1 MALDAVFSQIFNMSL
16 TGSVVILCVLAV
28 RLLLKKAP
36 KKFTYAL
43 WAVVLFRLLCP
54 VSLPAPVSVLE
65 VVQPEVTVQNGFAT
79 QVHYLPA
86 PPSQPAAEVT
96 PVSPAPAAP
105 KASAPS
111 LSARDIAVLV
121 WAAGAAAMMGLS
133 VYQYLRLKHAL
144 RRAVPLQ
151 GNVYL
156 TGSIPTPFVL
166 GIFQPKIYLPT
177 GVTMAERP
185 YILAH
190 ERCHIRRCDHILKLL
205 AYGALCLHWFNPLVW
220 VAFLLAGKD
229 MEMSCDEAVIRQM
242 GPGIRADYAAALL
255 RLSTGK
261 PILAPSP
268 LAFGEGNTKG
278 RIIHM
283 SQWKKPKIWVSV
295 LSVLVCIAILTACA
309 VNPQTDAPTE
319 KPSVSTAEP
328 TATDSKETTGPADCN
343 IGAFHFALP
352 EGMSMRTEGSEQ
364 RFYAEGAE
372 VGGLALRRE
381 KQAAGIVR
389 FSTEWEVALGVPE
402 ASDTTYGY
410 MADSSTYADYETNYF
425 PDMPANRDDNGNII
439 PDETGRKILDNTV
452 THYFFLKEADVY
464 DLWLYDNR
472 LPNKL
477 QETLLKSCYIEG
489 VTDLTAMQEKLAAEA
504 EALAQCKGI
513 LEQIQSSG
521 GYQIHSDQHNTT
533 TGPNS
538 IAPNDRSQTTTWS
551 VGKKQLSLTT
561 FPESNGSSLF
571 GGLRMDGKFYTCGS
585 TKEWREVSQQ
595 DWLEPWLATFQW
607 DESIIS
613 YQGTLSLEDETSV
626 MLRIDQPYKEGP
638 NQQPH
643 YFVSFCFTPE
653 GKFLN
658 AFIQTNLFTDNATT
672 MEETVMSLDAKSVE
686 DAIADNLNTSR
697 AIIGSAG
704 SASSPYFSPPAG
716 FTLSTQNSQTY
727 TIKKGDQVVG
737 GLSAYPIPDT
747 YDPTDR
753 IYLWLERSG
762 ISDFGNPDL
771 FYNGGITSGEGWS
784 AQFSKADS
792 DHKSTARY
800 HIFFIGDDM
809 VQDFWLEYDK
819 LRDDERSDLIH
830 GLSIPEQPKAP
841 DPDSS
846 PEAKAYYVCSQL
858 IEEVSESEW
867 RIQGP
872 VEDKNGDAMVVVFT
886 NDNGLQLRLN
896 MTPVAQAKKYLETEE
911 PRSIL
916 NGYKMNKSYA
926 TYLDTV
932 TSSEGVYY
940 QFRMNAMYADQPGYE
955 KEFYGDFY
963 FDSDQ
968 ETFQRLELTVHPG
981 QENELRIT
989 EIVE

>member
-309 VNPQTDAPTE
+309 VNPQTDKPAETPSESTAAPAEPLLFELAQMTIPEELHYVFLEDSVRFYYGEAFNEAVGGITIHPRPDFELVNADGSWNGKAWVAALGLPEAAPGAKFSYEISDEKRGVNGYPQYGDLAAAYTTAPEDQPVNIHFFYILRTE
-319 KPSVSTAEP
+319 VYDFWFDQRKVSRDQITAMMDSAFVDVSAQPPVDAFDGFALIGPLPDQCSITVDRFGTLTFTDGDITLGGVQTFPLPADLSGDWMRQLPLWEWEDETLGSMADGNTIEFFSDVPPDQERTVLRSHNFIFGDTKLIDVWFDGLVANPSVQRAIFNSVGVSPDRPPTVEP
-328 TATDSKETTGPADCN
+328 TA
-343 IGAFHFALP
+343 
-352 EGMSMRTEGSEQ
+352 
-364 RFYAEGAE
+364 
-372 VGGLALRRE
+372 
-381 KQAAGIVR
+381 
-389 FSTEWEVALGVPE
+389 
-402 ASDTTYGY
+402 
-410 MADSSTYADYETNYF
+410 
-425 PDMPANRDDNGNII
+425 
-439 PDETGRKILDNTV
+439 
-452 THYFFLKEADVY
+452 
-464 DLWLYDNR
+464 
-472 LPNKL
+472 
-477 QETLLKSCYIEG
+477 
-489 VTDLTAMQEKLAAEA
+489 
-504 EALAQCKGI
+504 
-513 LEQIQSSG
+513 
-521 GYQIHSDQHNTT
+521 
-533 TGPNS
+533 
-538 IAPNDRSQTTTWS
+538 
-551 VGKKQLSLTT
+551 
-561 FPESNGSSLF
+561 
-571 GGLRMDGKFYTCGS
+571 
-585 TKEWREVSQQ
+585 
-595 DWLEPWLATFQW
+595 
-607 DESIIS
+607 
-613 YQGTLSLEDETSV
+613 
-626 MLRIDQPYKEGP
+626 
-638 NQQPH
+638 
-643 YFVSFCFTPE
+643 
-653 GKFLN
+653 
-658 AFIQTNLFTDNATT
+658 
-672 MEETVMSLDAKSVE
+672 
-686 DAIADNLNTSR
+686 
-697 AIIGSAG
+697 
-704 SASSPYFSPPAG
+704 PYFNPPPG
-716 FTLSTQNSQTY
+716 FTLSTQDSQTY

-792 DHKSTARY
+792 DHKSIARY

-809 VQDFWLEYDK
+809 VQDFWLEYDR

-867 RIQGP
+867 RIQGT

-896 MTPVAQAKKYLETEE
+896 MAPVAQAKKYLETEE

-932 TSSEGVYY
+932 TSSEGVCY

-963 FDSDQ
+963 FDRDQ
-968 ETFQRLELTVHPG
+968 ETFQRLELTVHPK

-989 EIVE
+989 EIVEYENG

>member
-36 KKFTYAL
+36 KKFAYAL

-105 KASAPS
+105 KPATPS

-133 VYQYLRLKHAL
+133 VYQYLRLKCTL

-309 VNPQTDAPTE
+309 VNPQTDKPVETPSESTAAPAEPLLFELAQMTIPEELHYVFLEDSVRFYYGEAFNEAVGGITIHSRPDFELVNADGSWNGKAWVAALGLPEAAPGAKFSYEISDEERGVNGYPQYGDLAAAYTTAPEDQPANIHFFYILRTE
-319 KPSVSTAEP
+319 VYDFWFDQRKVSRDQITAMMDSAFVDVSAQPPVDAFDGFALIGPLPDQCSITVDRFGTLTFTDGDITLGGVQTFPLPADLSGDWMRQLPLWEWEDETLGSMADGNTIEFFSDVPPDQERTVLRSHNFIFGDTKLIDVWFDGLVANPSVQRAIFNSVGVSASPLLTVEP
-328 TATDSKETTGPADCN
+328 TA
-343 IGAFHFALP
+343 
-352 EGMSMRTEGSEQ
+352 
-364 RFYAEGAE
+364 
-372 VGGLALRRE
+372 
-381 KQAAGIVR
+381 
-389 FSTEWEVALGVPE
+389 
-402 ASDTTYGY
+402 
-410 MADSSTYADYETNYF
+410 
-425 PDMPANRDDNGNII
+425 
-439 PDETGRKILDNTV
+439 
-452 THYFFLKEADVY
+452 
-464 DLWLYDNR
+464 
-472 LPNKL
+472 
-477 QETLLKSCYIEG
+477 
-489 VTDLTAMQEKLAAEA
+489 
-504 EALAQCKGI
+504 
-513 LEQIQSSG
+513 
-521 GYQIHSDQHNTT
+521 
-533 TGPNS
+533 
-538 IAPNDRSQTTTWS
+538 
-551 VGKKQLSLTT
+551 
-561 FPESNGSSLF
+561 
-571 GGLRMDGKFYTCGS
+571 
-585 TKEWREVSQQ
+585 
-595 DWLEPWLATFQW
+595 
-607 DESIIS
+607 
-613 YQGTLSLEDETSV
+613 
-626 MLRIDQPYKEGP
+626 
-638 NQQPH
+638 
-643 YFVSFCFTPE
+643 
-653 GKFLN
+653 
-658 AFIQTNLFTDNATT
+658 
-672 MEETVMSLDAKSVE
+672 
-686 DAIADNLNTSR
+686 
-697 AIIGSAG
+697 
-704 SASSPYFSPPAG
+704 PYFNPPPG

-968 ETFQRLELTVHPG
+968 ETFQRLELTVHPK

-989 EIVE
+989 EIVEYEND

>member
-36 KKFTYAL
+36 KKFAYAL

-86 PPSQPAAEVT
+86 PPSQPVAEVT

-105 KASAPS
+105 KPAAPS
-111 LSARDIAVLV
+111 LSAKDIAVWV

-133 VYQYLRLKHAL
+133 VYQYLRLKRTL

-309 VNPQTDAPTE
+309 VNPQTDKPVETPSESTAAPAEPLLFELAQMTIPEELHYVFLEDSVRFYYGEAFNEAVGGITIHPRPDFELVNADGSWNGKAWVAALGLPEAAPGAKFSYEISDEKRGVNGYPQYGDLAAAYTTAPEDQPVNIHFFYILRTE
-319 KPSVSTAEP
+319 VYDFWFDQRKVSRDQITAMMDSAFVDVSAQPPVDAFDGFALIGPLPDQCSITVDRFGTLTFTDGDITLGGVQTFPLPADLSGDWMRQLPLWEWEDETLGSMADGNTIEFFSDVPPDQERTVLRSHNFIFGDTKLIDVWFDGLVANPSVQRAIFNSVGVSASPLLTVEP
-328 TATDSKETTGPADCN
+328 TA
-343 IGAFHFALP
+343 
-352 EGMSMRTEGSEQ
+352 
-364 RFYAEGAE
+364 
-372 VGGLALRRE
+372 
-381 KQAAGIVR
+381 
-389 FSTEWEVALGVPE
+389 
-402 ASDTTYGY
+402 
-410 MADSSTYADYETNYF
+410 
-425 PDMPANRDDNGNII
+425 
-439 PDETGRKILDNTV
+439 
-452 THYFFLKEADVY
+452 
-464 DLWLYDNR
+464 
-472 LPNKL
+472 
-477 QETLLKSCYIEG
+477 
-489 VTDLTAMQEKLAAEA
+489 
-504 EALAQCKGI
+504 
-513 LEQIQSSG
+513 
-521 GYQIHSDQHNTT
+521 
-533 TGPNS
+533 
-538 IAPNDRSQTTTWS
+538 
-551 VGKKQLSLTT
+551 
-561 FPESNGSSLF
+561 
-571 GGLRMDGKFYTCGS
+571 
-585 TKEWREVSQQ
+585 
-595 DWLEPWLATFQW
+595 
-607 DESIIS
+607 
-613 YQGTLSLEDETSV
+613 
-626 MLRIDQPYKEGP
+626 
-638 NQQPH
+638 
-643 YFVSFCFTPE
+643 
-653 GKFLN
+653 
-658 AFIQTNLFTDNATT
+658 
-672 MEETVMSLDAKSVE
+672 
-686 DAIADNLNTSR
+686 
-697 AIIGSAG
+697 
-704 SASSPYFSPPAG
+704 PYFNPPPG

-872 VEDKNGDAMVVVFT
+872 VEDKNGNAMIVVFT

>member
-16 TGSVVILCVLAV
+16 TGSVAILCVLAV

-36 KKFTYAL
+36 KKFAYAL

-86 PPSQPAAEVT
+86 PPSQPVAEVT

-105 KASAPS
+105 KPAAPS
-111 LSARDIAVLV
+111 LSAKDIAVWV

-133 VYQYLRLKHAL
+133 VYQYLRLKRTL

-166 GIFQPKIYLPT
+166 GIFQPKIYLPA

-261 PILAPSP
+261 PILAGSP

-283 SQWKKPKIWVSV
+283 SQWKKPKIGVSV

-309 VNPQTDAPTE
+309 VNPQTDKPTE
-319 KPSVSTAEP
+319 TPSESTAAPSESLLFELAQMTIPEELHYVFLENTVQFYYGEAFNETVGGITIYPLPDFELVNADGSWNGGAWVAALGLPEAAPGAKFSYEISDEKRGVNGYPQYGRLTAAYTTVPEDQPANIHFFYILSTEVYDFWFDQRKVSRDQITAMMDSVSVDVSAQSTVDASAQP
-328 TATDSKETTGPADCN
+328 PVDAFDGFAISDHFPKQYAIGTDPHGTVTFMDGDITLGGIQTFPLSEDLSGDWMRQ
-343 IGAFHFALP
+343 LP
-352 EGMSMRTEGSEQ
+352 
-364 RFYAEGAE
+364 
-372 VGGLALRRE
+372 LW
-381 KQAAGIVR
+381 
-389 FSTEWEVALGVPE
+389 EWEDETL
-402 ASDTTYGY
+402 GY
-410 MADSSTYADYETNYF
+410 MAEGNTIEFFSDVP
-425 PDMPANRDDNGNII
+425 PDQERTVLRNHNFIFGDTKLIDVWFDGLVAN
-439 PDETGRKILDNTV
+439 
-452 THYFFLKEADVY
+452 A
-464 DLWLYDNR
+464 
-472 LPNKL
+472 
-477 QETLLKSCYIEG
+477 
-489 VTDLTAMQEKLAAEA
+489 
-504 EALAQCKGI
+504 
-513 LEQIQSSG
+513 
-521 GYQIHSDQHNTT
+521 
-533 TGPNS
+533 
-538 IAPNDRSQTTTWS
+538 S
-551 VGKKQLSLTT
+551 VQ
-561 FPESNGSSLF
+561 
-571 GGLRMDGKFYTCGS
+571 
-585 TKEWREVSQQ
+585 
-595 DWLEPWLATFQW
+595 
-607 DESIIS
+607 
-613 YQGTLSLEDETSV
+613 
-626 MLRIDQPYKEGP
+626 
-638 NQQPH
+638 
-643 YFVSFCFTPE
+643 
-653 GKFLN
+653 
-658 AFIQTNLFTDNATT
+658 
-672 MEETVMSLDAKSVE
+672 
-686 DAIADNLNTSR
+686 R
-697 AIIGSAG
+697 AIFNSVCVSPDTPPTFEPA
-704 SASSPYFSPPAG
+704 APYFNPPAG
-716 FTLSTQNSQTY
+716 FTLSTQDSQTY

-737 GLSAYPIPDT
+737 GLSAYPMPDT

-753 IYLWLERSG
+753 HYDWLERSG
-762 ISDFGNPDL
+762 ISDFSNPDL
-771 FYNGGITSGEGWS
+771 YYNGGITHGEGWN
-784 AQFSKADS
+784 AQFSKTNS
-792 DHKSTARY
+792 EHSTLARE
-800 HIFFIGDDM
+800 HIFFVADDM
-809 VQDFWLEYDK
+809 VQDFWLEYDR
-819 LRDDERSDLIH
+819 LRDDERIDLIR
-830 GLSIPEQPKAP
+830 GLSIPEQPNTP

-867 RIQGP
+867 RIQGT

-886 NDNGLQLRLN
+886 NDNGLLLRLN
-896 MTPVAQAKKYLETEE
+896 MAPMTQAKKYLETEE

-916 NGYKMNKSYA
+916 KGFILNKATA

-932 TSSEGVYY
+932 STSEGISY
-940 QFRMNAMYADQPGYE
+940 QFRMNVMYADQPEYE

-968 ETFQRLELTVHPG
+968 ETFQQLELTVHPG

-989 EIVE
+989 EIVEYEND

>member
-36 KKFTYAL
+36 KKFAYAL

-86 PPSQPAAEVT
+86 PPSQPVAEVT

-105 KASAPS
+105 KPAAPS
-111 LSARDIAVLV
+111 LSAKDIPVWV

-133 VYQYLRLKHAL
+133 VYQYLRLKRTL

-177 GVTMAERP
+177 GVTMTERP

-309 VNPQTDAPTE
+309 VNPQTDKPAETPSESTAAPAEPLLFELAQMTIPEELHYVFLEDSVRFYYGEAFNEAVGGITIHSRPDFELVNADGSWNGKAWVAALGLPEAAPGAKFSYEISDEERGVNGYPQYGDLAAAYTTAPEDQPANIHFFYILRTE
-319 KPSVSTAEP
+319 VYDFWFDQRKVSRDQITAMMDSAFVDVSAQPPVDAFDGFALIGPLPDQCSITVDRFGTLTFTDGDITLGGVQTFPLPADLSGDWMRQLPLWEWEDETLGSMADGNTIEFFSDVPPDQERTVLRSHNFIFGDTKVIDVWFDGLVANPSVQRAIFNSVGVSASPLLAVEP
-328 TATDSKETTGPADCN
+328 TA
-343 IGAFHFALP
+343 
-352 EGMSMRTEGSEQ
+352 
-364 RFYAEGAE
+364 
-372 VGGLALRRE
+372 
-381 KQAAGIVR
+381 
-389 FSTEWEVALGVPE
+389 
-402 ASDTTYGY
+402 
-410 MADSSTYADYETNYF
+410 
-425 PDMPANRDDNGNII
+425 
-439 PDETGRKILDNTV
+439 
-452 THYFFLKEADVY
+452 
-464 DLWLYDNR
+464 
-472 LPNKL
+472 
-477 QETLLKSCYIEG
+477 
-489 VTDLTAMQEKLAAEA
+489 
-504 EALAQCKGI
+504 
-513 LEQIQSSG
+513 
-521 GYQIHSDQHNTT
+521 
-533 TGPNS
+533 
-538 IAPNDRSQTTTWS
+538 
-551 VGKKQLSLTT
+551 
-561 FPESNGSSLF
+561 
-571 GGLRMDGKFYTCGS
+571 
-585 TKEWREVSQQ
+585 
-595 DWLEPWLATFQW
+595 
-607 DESIIS
+607 
-613 YQGTLSLEDETSV
+613 
-626 MLRIDQPYKEGP
+626 
-638 NQQPH
+638 
-643 YFVSFCFTPE
+643 
-653 GKFLN
+653 
-658 AFIQTNLFTDNATT
+658 
-672 MEETVMSLDAKSVE
+672 
-686 DAIADNLNTSR
+686 
-697 AIIGSAG
+697 
-704 SASSPYFSPPAG
+704 PYFNPPAG
-716 FTLSTQNSQTY
+716 FTLSTQDSQTY
-727 TIKKGDQVVG
+727 TIKKDDQVVG

-792 DHKSTARY
+792 DHKSIARY

-867 RIQGP
+867 RIQGT

-896 MTPVAQAKKYLETEE
+896 MAPMTQVKKYLETEE

-932 TSSEGVYY
+932 TSSEGVCY

-968 ETFQRLELTVHPG
+968 ETFQRLELTVHPK

-989 EIVE
+989 EIVEYEND

>member
-36 KKFTYAL
+36 KKFAYAL

-86 PPSQPAAEVT
+86 PPSQPVAEVT

-105 KASAPS
+105 KPAAPS
-111 LSARDIAVLV
+111 LSAKDIAVWV

-133 VYQYLRLKHAL
+133 VYQYLRLKRTL

-309 VNPQTDAPTE
+309 VNPQTDKPVETPSESTAAPAEPLLFELAQMTIPEELHYVFLEDSVRFYYGEAFNEAVGGITIHPRPDFELVNADGSWNGKAWVAALGLPEAAPGAKFSYEISDEKRGVNGYPQYGDLAAAYTTAPEDQPVNIHFFYILRTE
-319 KPSVSTAEP
+319 VYDFWFDQRKVSRDQITAMMDSAFVDVSAQPPVDAFDGFALIGPLPDQCSITVDRFGTLTFTDGDITLGGVQTFPLPADLSGDWMRQLPLWEWEDETLGSMADGNTIEFFSDVPPDQERTVLRSHNFIFGDTKLIDVWFDGLVANPSVQRAIFNSVGVSASPLLTVEP
-328 TATDSKETTGPADCN
+328 TA
-343 IGAFHFALP
+343 
-352 EGMSMRTEGSEQ
+352 
-364 RFYAEGAE
+364 
-372 VGGLALRRE
+372 
-381 KQAAGIVR
+381 
-389 FSTEWEVALGVPE
+389 
-402 ASDTTYGY
+402 
-410 MADSSTYADYETNYF
+410 
-425 PDMPANRDDNGNII
+425 
-439 PDETGRKILDNTV
+439 
-452 THYFFLKEADVY
+452 
-464 DLWLYDNR
+464 
-472 LPNKL
+472 
-477 QETLLKSCYIEG
+477 
-489 VTDLTAMQEKLAAEA
+489 
-504 EALAQCKGI
+504 
-513 LEQIQSSG
+513 
-521 GYQIHSDQHNTT
+521 
-533 TGPNS
+533 
-538 IAPNDRSQTTTWS
+538 
-551 VGKKQLSLTT
+551 
-561 FPESNGSSLF
+561 
-571 GGLRMDGKFYTCGS
+571 
-585 TKEWREVSQQ
+585 
-595 DWLEPWLATFQW
+595 
-607 DESIIS
+607 
-613 YQGTLSLEDETSV
+613 
-626 MLRIDQPYKEGP
+626 
-638 NQQPH
+638 
-643 YFVSFCFTPE
+643 
-653 GKFLN
+653 
-658 AFIQTNLFTDNATT
+658 
-672 MEETVMSLDAKSVE
+672 
-686 DAIADNLNTSR
+686 
-697 AIIGSAG
+697 
-704 SASSPYFSPPAG
+704 PYFNPPPG

-867 RIQGP
+867 RIQGT
-872 VEDKNGDAMVVVFT
+872 VEDKNGNAMIVVFT

-896 MTPVAQAKKYLETEE
+896 MAPMTQVKKYLETEE

-932 TSSEGVYY
+932 NTSEGVCY

>member
-36 KKFTYAL
+36 KKFAYAL

-105 KASAPS
+105 KPATPS

-133 VYQYLRLKHAL
+133 VYQYLRLKRTL

-283 SQWKKPKIWVSV
+283 SKWKKPKIWVSV

-309 VNPQTDAPTE
+309 VNPQTDSPTE
-319 KPSVSTAEP
+319 KPSESTAAPAEPLLFELAQMTIPEELHYVFLEDSVRFYYGEAFNEAVGGITIHSRPDFELVNADGSWNGRAWVAALGLPEAAPGAKFSYQISDEERGVNGYPQYGRLTAAYTTAPEDQPANIHFFYILRTGVYDFWFDQRKVSRDQITAMMDSAFVDVSAQPPVDAFDGFALIGPLPDQCSITVDRFGTLTFTDGDITLGGVQTFPLPADLSGDWMRQLPLWEWEDETLGSMADGNTIEFFSDVPPDQERTVLRHHNFIFGDTKVIDVWFDGLVANPSVQRAIFNSVGVSPDRPPTVEP
-328 TATDSKETTGPADCN
+328 TA
-343 IGAFHFALP
+343 
-352 EGMSMRTEGSEQ
+352 
-364 RFYAEGAE
+364 
-372 VGGLALRRE
+372 
-381 KQAAGIVR
+381 
-389 FSTEWEVALGVPE
+389 
-402 ASDTTYGY
+402 
-410 MADSSTYADYETNYF
+410 
-425 PDMPANRDDNGNII
+425 
-439 PDETGRKILDNTV
+439 
-452 THYFFLKEADVY
+452 
-464 DLWLYDNR
+464 
-472 LPNKL
+472 
-477 QETLLKSCYIEG
+477 
-489 VTDLTAMQEKLAAEA
+489 
-504 EALAQCKGI
+504 
-513 LEQIQSSG
+513 
-521 GYQIHSDQHNTT
+521 
-533 TGPNS
+533 
-538 IAPNDRSQTTTWS
+538 
-551 VGKKQLSLTT
+551 
-561 FPESNGSSLF
+561 
-571 GGLRMDGKFYTCGS
+571 
-585 TKEWREVSQQ
+585 
-595 DWLEPWLATFQW
+595 
-607 DESIIS
+607 
-613 YQGTLSLEDETSV
+613 
-626 MLRIDQPYKEGP
+626 
-638 NQQPH
+638 
-643 YFVSFCFTPE
+643 
-653 GKFLN
+653 
-658 AFIQTNLFTDNATT
+658 
-672 MEETVMSLDAKSVE
+672 
-686 DAIADNLNTSR
+686 
-697 AIIGSAG
+697 
-704 SASSPYFSPPAG
+704 PYFNPPAG
-716 FTLSTQNSQTY
+716 FTLSTQDSQTY
-727 TIKKGDQVVG
+727 TIKKGDQIVG
-737 GLSAYPIPDT
+737 GLSAYPLPDT

-753 IYLWLERSG
+753 HYDWLERSG

-771 FYNGGITSGEGWS
+771 YYNGGISDFRSAWN
-784 AQFSKADS
+784 AQFSKANS
-792 DHKSTARY
+792 EHSTLVRE
-800 HIFFIGDDM
+800 HIFFVANDM
-809 VQDFWLEYDK
+809 VQDFWLEYDR

-867 RIQGP
+867 RIQGT
-872 VEDKNGDAMVVVFT
+872 VEDKNGNAMIVVFT

-896 MTPVAQAKKYLETEE
+896 MAPVAQAKKYLETED

-932 TSSEGVYY
+932 TSSEGVCY

-968 ETFQRLELTVHPG
+968 ETFQRLEVTVQPE

-989 EIVE
+989 EIVEYEND

>member
-1 MALDAVFSQIFNMSL
+1 
-16 TGSVVILCVLAV
+16 
-28 RLLLKKAP
+28 
-36 KKFTYAL
+36 
-43 WAVVLFRLLCP
+43 
-54 VSLPAPVSVLE
+54 
-65 VVQPEVTVQNGFAT
+65 
-79 QVHYLPA
+79 
-86 PPSQPAAEVT
+86 
-96 PVSPAPAAP
+96 
-105 KASAPS
+105 
-111 LSARDIAVLV
+111 
-121 WAAGAAAMMGLS
+121 
-133 VYQYLRLKHAL
+133 
-144 RRAVPLQ
+144 
-151 GNVYL
+151 
-156 TGSIPTPFVL
+156 
-166 GIFQPKIYLPT
+166 
-177 GVTMAERP
+177 
-185 YILAH
+185 
-190 ERCHIRRCDHILKLL
+190 
-205 AYGALCLHWFNPLVW
+205 
-220 VAFLLAGKD
+220 
-229 MEMSCDEAVIRQM
+229 
-242 GPGIRADYAAALL
+242 
-255 RLSTGK
+255 
-261 PILAPSP
+261 
-268 LAFGEGNTKG
+268 
-278 RIIHM
+278 M

-309 VNPQTDAPTE
+309 VNPQTDKPVETPSESTAAPAEPLLFELAQMTIPEELHYVFLEDSVRFYYGEAFNEAVGGITIHPRPDFELVNADGSWNGKAWVAALGLPEAAPGAKFSYEISDEKRGVNGYPQYGDLAAAYTTAPEDQPVNIHFFYILRTE
-319 KPSVSTAEP
+319 VYDFWFDQRKVSRDQITAMMDSAFVDVSAQPPVDAFDGFALIGPLPDQCSITVDRFGTLTFTDGDITLGGVQTFPLPADLSGDWMRQLPLWEWEDETLGSMADGNTIEFFSDVPPDQERTVLRSHNFIFGDTKLIDVWFDGLVANPSVQRAIFNSVGVSASPLLTVEP
-328 TATDSKETTGPADCN
+328 TA
-343 IGAFHFALP
+343 
-352 EGMSMRTEGSEQ
+352 
-364 RFYAEGAE
+364 
-372 VGGLALRRE
+372 
-381 KQAAGIVR
+381 
-389 FSTEWEVALGVPE
+389 
-402 ASDTTYGY
+402 
-410 MADSSTYADYETNYF
+410 
-425 PDMPANRDDNGNII
+425 
-439 PDETGRKILDNTV
+439 
-452 THYFFLKEADVY
+452 
-464 DLWLYDNR
+464 
-472 LPNKL
+472 
-477 QETLLKSCYIEG
+477 
-489 VTDLTAMQEKLAAEA
+489 
-504 EALAQCKGI
+504 
-513 LEQIQSSG
+513 
-521 GYQIHSDQHNTT
+521 
-533 TGPNS
+533 
-538 IAPNDRSQTTTWS
+538 
-551 VGKKQLSLTT
+551 
-561 FPESNGSSLF
+561 
-571 GGLRMDGKFYTCGS
+571 
-585 TKEWREVSQQ
+585 
-595 DWLEPWLATFQW
+595 
-607 DESIIS
+607 
-613 YQGTLSLEDETSV
+613 
-626 MLRIDQPYKEGP
+626 
-638 NQQPH
+638 
-643 YFVSFCFTPE
+643 
-653 GKFLN
+653 
-658 AFIQTNLFTDNATT
+658 
-672 MEETVMSLDAKSVE
+672 
-686 DAIADNLNTSR
+686 
-697 AIIGSAG
+697 
-704 SASSPYFSPPAG
+704 PYFNPPPG

-872 VEDKNGDAMVVVFT
+872 VEDKNGNAMIVVFT

>member
-309 VNPQTDAPTE
+309 VNPQTDKPAETPSESTAAPAEPLLFELAQMTIPEELHYVFLEDSVRFYYGEAFNEAVGGITIHSRPDFELVNADGSWNGKAWVAALGLPEAAPGAKFSYEISDEERGVNGYPQYGDLAAAYTTAPEDQPANIHFFYILRTE
-319 KPSVSTAEP
+319 VYDFWFDQRKVSRDQITAMMDSAFVDVSAQPPVDAFDGFALIGPLPDQCSITVDRFGTLTFTDGDITLGGVQTFPLPADLSGDWMRQLPLWEWEDETLGSMADGNTIEFFSDVPPDQERTVLRSHNFIFGDTKVIDVWFDGLVANPSVQRAIFNSVGVSASPLLTVEP
-328 TATDSKETTGPADCN
+328 TA
-343 IGAFHFALP
+343 
-352 EGMSMRTEGSEQ
+352 
-364 RFYAEGAE
+364 
-372 VGGLALRRE
+372 
-381 KQAAGIVR
+381 
-389 FSTEWEVALGVPE
+389 
-402 ASDTTYGY
+402 
-410 MADSSTYADYETNYF
+410 
-425 PDMPANRDDNGNII
+425 
-439 PDETGRKILDNTV
+439 
-452 THYFFLKEADVY
+452 
-464 DLWLYDNR
+464 
-472 LPNKL
+472 
-477 QETLLKSCYIEG
+477 
-489 VTDLTAMQEKLAAEA
+489 
-504 EALAQCKGI
+504 
-513 LEQIQSSG
+513 
-521 GYQIHSDQHNTT
+521 
-533 TGPNS
+533 
-538 IAPNDRSQTTTWS
+538 
-551 VGKKQLSLTT
+551 
-561 FPESNGSSLF
+561 
-571 GGLRMDGKFYTCGS
+571 
-585 TKEWREVSQQ
+585 
-595 DWLEPWLATFQW
+595 
-607 DESIIS
+607 
-613 YQGTLSLEDETSV
+613 
-626 MLRIDQPYKEGP
+626 
-638 NQQPH
+638 
-643 YFVSFCFTPE
+643 
-653 GKFLN
+653 
-658 AFIQTNLFTDNATT
+658 
-672 MEETVMSLDAKSVE
+672 
-686 DAIADNLNTSR
+686 
-697 AIIGSAG
+697 
-704 SASSPYFSPPAG
+704 PYFNPPPG

-792 DHKSTARY
+792 DHKSIARY

-867 RIQGP
+867 RIQGT
-872 VEDKNGDAMVVVFT
+872 VEDKNGEAMVVVFT

-896 MTPVAQAKKYLETEE
+896 MAPMTQVKKYLETEE

-932 TSSEGVYY
+932 TSSEGVCY

-968 ETFQRLELTVHPG
+968 ETFQRLELTVHPK

-989 EIVE
+989 EIVEYEND